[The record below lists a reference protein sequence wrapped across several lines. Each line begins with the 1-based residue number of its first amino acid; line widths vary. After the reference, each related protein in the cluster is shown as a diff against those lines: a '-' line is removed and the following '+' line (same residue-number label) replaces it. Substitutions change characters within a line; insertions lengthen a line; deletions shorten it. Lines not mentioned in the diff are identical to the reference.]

1 MNQKPQIF
9 LFWFSLVKVS
19 SGWWWTDDE
28 VNKIQCLFFIEKEKS
43 MKFPILHPITNYIF
57 SSD

>member
-28 VNKIQCLFFIEKEKS
+28 VKKIKCLFFIEKEKS
-43 MKFPILHPITNYIF
+43 MKFPILHPITNYNF

>member
-28 VNKIQCLFFIEKEKS
+28 VNKI
-43 MKFPILHPITNYIF
+43 
-57 SSD
+57 